1 MSIPSTPERLVDVL
15 SAMTVESLKPL
26 ARRCATTLPI
36 RKDDLI
42 RAINEA
48 LQSPEFVAGQLRG
61 TDETTRLA
69 LAEAAHGGGLLD
81 EAGFAAKYG
90 RAFAVPTHIPS
101 SWSSR
106 RAASDGT
113 VAALFLYNGR
123 IPSDLI
129 PLLKRL
135 LPAPAPFVI
144 PSQTDLPT
152 EAAGIGN
159 ESVPLATFLTE
170 EPALHDVVATL
181 TLVGQGKVTVS
192 DATHQPSALTV
203 RLLRERLLLPDIV
216 STQEGARADEAIR
229 PFALIMIV
237 QAAGFARAKG
247 TRLELTRAGQ
257 TALDQPTVDLLKRCW
272 ESWIT
277 WDKLDELSRVR
288 GIKGQKA
295 RGPRLSPPSERK
307 GALAEAL
314 ASCPTG
320 RWIMI
325 QDFFRHVQA
334 DKHDFAVDTSEPTRL
349 YVGYDREYSWL
360 GYSGVDFWRIVN
372 ASYIRVVLLEYAA
385 TLGLIDVATIPG
397 EEAKLDFRLD
407 WDFEQDEFS
416 RYAGLIFLRINNLGS
431 YILGLSE
438 SYAGPATPVEQPVL
452 KVLPNLDIVV
462 AERAGL
468 SPNDRVTLERFTTRA
483 SEDVY
488 RLSRERLLE
497 AAESGFGVAD
507 AEAFLRRR
515 NQHDL
520 PSTVRTLFQD
530 VSRSAG
536 AIQSVSPALLVQCAD
551 PQVAQLIVHDS
562 ALSKLCRPASETEVV
577 VPDKQF
583 AAFRRGLR
591 RLGFVLSDDRLGPG
605 IPLGKRGK

>member
-1 MSIPSTPERLVDVL
+1 
-15 SAMTVESLKPL
+15 MTVESLKPL
-26 ARRCATTLPI
+26 ARRCARTLPT
-36 RKDDLI
+36 RKDALI
-42 RAINEA
+42 QAINEA
-48 LQSPEFVAGQLRG
+48 LQSSEFVAEQLREA
-61 TDETTRLA
+61 DETTRLA
-69 LAEAAHGGGLLD
+69 LAEVAHGGGDLD

-90 RAFAVPTHIPS
+90 RAFAVPTHVPY
-101 SWSSR
+101 SWSGR
-106 RAASDGT
+106 RTESDGT

-159 ESVPLATFLTE
+159 EPFPLTTYLTE

-181 TLVGQGKVTVS
+181 TLIGRGKATVS
-192 DATHQPSALTV
+192 EATQQPSASTV

-216 STQEGARADEAIR
+216 STLEGARADEAIR

-237 QAAGFARAKG
+237 QAAGLARAKG
-247 TRLELTRAGQ
+247 TRLDLTRAGQ
-257 TALDQPTVDLLKRCW
+257 AALDQPTVDLLKRCW
-272 ESWIT
+272 ESWAA

-295 RGPRLSPPSERK
+295 RGPRLSRPSERK
-307 GALAEAL
+307 EALAEAL
-314 ASCPTG
+314 ASCPPG
-320 RWIMI
+320 RWIVI
-325 QDFFRHVQA
+325 QDFFRHVRA
-334 DKHDFAVDTSEPTRL
+334 GKHDFAVDTSEPTRL
-349 YVGYDREYSWL
+349 YVGYDQEYGWL
-360 GYSGVDFWRIVN
+360 GYAGVDVWRIVN

-385 TLGLIDVATIPG
+385 TLGLIDVGTIPG

-407 WDFEQDEFS
+407 WDYERDGFN
-416 RYAGLIFLRINNLGS
+416 RYAGLIYVRINNLGG

-438 SYAGPATPVEQPVL
+438 SYAGPAAPAEQPVL
-452 KVLPNLDIVV
+452 KVLPNLDVIVV
-462 AERAGL
+462 ERAGL

-488 RLSRERLLE
+488 QLSRERLLE
-497 AAESGFGVAD
+497 AAESGFGVAA
-507 AEAFLRRR
+507 AEAFVRRR
-515 NQHDL
+515 SQHDL
-520 PSTVRTLFQD
+520 PPTVRTLFQD
-530 VSRSAG
+530 VVRSVG
-536 AIQSVSPALLVQCAD
+536 AIQSVSPALLIQCAD

-562 ALSKLCRPASETEVV
+562 ALSKLCRPVGETEVV
-577 VPDKQF
+577 VPDKQL

-591 RLGFVLSDDRLGPG
+591 RLGFVLGDDRLGPG
-605 IPLGKRGK
+605 IQAPKIRR